1 MRSKT
6 IALSRT
12 VKTVTAVGAVCAVSA
27 LLASCSSGST
37 GSSAAPSSGGS
48 AGNVSAP
55 VAGTVSQYSGQA
67 TLDLQPLKSKPAAGK
82 HLIYLVDT
90 AAPLTAT
97 IGQDVT
103 AGAKELGWTVTTE
116 SYAGDPASLATAI
129 AQADAEKPD
138 AIVLSGDDQ
147 SHFTNALKAS
157 DAAGIPVF
165 VGGVADTPTSL
176 ADGGLAG
183 VSLGT
188 NFLTTEG
195 KIAADYIIK
204 ASGAKANI
212 AIVTVPDQKTLT
224 TEDAGF
230 TQELTAQCPACKVTT
245 INAQLQQIGN
255 GLPQQV
261 VSELQANPS
270 VNYIFYPYGDLSI
283 GVPAALKAAGIN
295 VNSVASTA
303 SAGTYADLKS
313 GTMVANLATSTE
325 VQAWLEVDLVARYF
339 ETGQPAEDDIVPIQ
353 ILTSANDSSPTL
365 PVSPSD
371 YAAQFDKFWQVG

>member
-1 MRSKT
+1 M
-6 IALSRT
+6 A
-12 VKTVTAVGAVCAVSA
+12 
-27 LLASCSSGST
+27 
-37 GSSAAPSSGGS
+37 SSGGS
-48 AGNVSAP
+48 AGAVSAD
-55 VAGTVSQYSGQA
+55 VSAVVSQYSGQA
-67 TLDLQPLKSKPAAGK
+67 ALDLPPLKAKPAPGK
-82 HLIYLVDT
+82 HLVYLADT

-103 AGAKELGWTVTTE
+103 AGAKELGWSVTTE
-116 SYAGDPASLATAI
+116 TYAGDPASLATAM
-129 AQADAEKPD
+129 AQAVSEKPD
-138 AIVLSGDDQ
+138 AILLSGEDQ
-147 SHFTNALKAS
+147 SHFTKALQAA

-165 VGGVADTPTSL
+165 VGGVPNTPTTL
-176 ADGGLAG
+176 AEGGPAG
-183 VSLGT
+183 VSLGN

-204 ASGAKANI
+204 ASGGKANI

-224 TEDAGF
+224 VENAGF
-230 TQELTAQCPACKVTT
+230 TKELAAQCPACTVTT

-270 VNYIFYPYGDLSI
+270 VNYVFYPYGDLSI
-283 GVPAALKAAGIN
+283 GVPAALQTAGIK

-303 SAGTYADLKS
+303 SAGTYADLKA
-313 GTMVANLATSTE
+313 GRMVANLATSTE

-339 ETGQPAEDDIVPIQ
+339 DTGKPALDDIVPIQ
-353 ILTSANDSSPTL
+353 ILTDADDSSATL

-371 YAAQFDKFWQVG
+371 YAAQFKKLWQVG